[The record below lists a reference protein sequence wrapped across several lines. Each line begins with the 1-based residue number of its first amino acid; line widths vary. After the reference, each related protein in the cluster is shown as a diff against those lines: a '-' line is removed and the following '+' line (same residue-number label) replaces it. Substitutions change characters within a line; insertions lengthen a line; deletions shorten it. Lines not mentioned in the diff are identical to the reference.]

1 MTSELVRCGGGYA
14 RTVDGSAESTEHI
27 KRHADD
33 SRARDALFVRYL
45 SRAREAPPLRYAS
58 AALAASSAVAERAS
72 PVCSP
77 MSTWQPPR
85 RPLKRSTVLEA
96 FKFSYGAR

>member
-1 MTSELVRCGGGYA
+1 MQTTA
-14 RTVDGSAESTEHI
+14 A
-27 KRHADD
+27 HATPCLC
-33 SRARDALFVRYL
+33 AYL
-45 SRAREAPPLRYAS
+45 SLAREAPPLRYDS
-58 AALAASSAVAERAS
+58 AALAAVVAGKCDVAARAVSGA
-72 PVCSP
+72 PVCRA